1 MGQMLGYLAI
11 IIAGGTFVLAGFMIL
26 VGLIKG
32 WMDAKNRPEVPDPLE
47 GDPDVFSSKAP
58 PLGRSEMTPY
68 EHSSTKITLAFT
80 LAAVS
85 GMLAVLGFSAY
96 GLKEMSKGVKTTKAM
111 RDEAKRLK
119 QGNAAASEE
128 AAIEDETVEK
138 KKKNSAFDVNAK
150 P

>member
-1 MGQMLGYLAI
+1 MGQMIGYLAI

-32 WMDAKNRPEVPDPLE
+32 AIDSKNKPEVPDPLE
-47 GDPDVFSSKAP
+47 GDPNVFSSKAQ

-68 EHSSTKITLAFT
+68 EHRSTKITLAFT

-111 RDEAKRLK
+111 RDEAKLSK
-119 QGNAAASEE
+119 KPNAVSEE
-128 AAIEDETVEK
+128 AAIEDETVQK
-138 KKKNSAFDVNAK
+138 KKKASAFDVNAK